1 MENAGGLQSIGD
13 PGASAVLGLFG
24 MHHDHETSGVKAT
37 AAGGTTRGRAID
49 APGYNVDDTQ
59 ALHVGDAAGTL
70 LAIANTLAVERRL
83 CELSA
88 HPRETMGSDLTWPLV
103 SPSVAS
109 AALVETESV
118 RARALDFS
126 PAGVPFSTASGRGG
140 FPPFVGD
147 GPPDTGDKC

>member
-1 MENAGGLQSIGD
+1 MENAGDLQNNGD

-24 MHHDHETSGVKAT
+24 IHDDHETSGVKAT
-37 AAGGTTRGRAID
+37 AAGSTTRGRVIG
-49 APGYNVDDTQ
+49 APGCNVDDIQ
-59 ALHVGDAAGTL
+59 APHVGDVAETL
-70 LAIANTLAVERRL
+70 LSITNTPAVERRL

-103 SPSVAS
+103 SPSVVS

-126 PAGVPFSTASGRGG
+126 PAGVPFSTASGRGE
-140 FPPFVGD
+140 FPPFAAEG
-147 GPPDTGDKC
+147 T